1 MAELTPEEQQ
11 ELQNY
16 IQEHFTQEDIAN
28 ITALIAMWLKVDI
41 RGLTLKEGMSKVEQA
56 IQDMDTNEA
65 NQKIVDGLMKN
76 MKAYKHTASTEEKR
90 EVATVKSRKPKHF
103 VSPIDK
109 LAQTIFDSRKN
120 STLYSKPS
128 VDVWVGDKN
137 KEPVSITVSVDITE
151 LKKYISFS
159 NDTMLAPYNRAIHD
173 AVISLYDAGNI
184 HFTPD
189 MVYHFLNGNSRNDKA
204 PEGFR
209 KSLDEA
215 LTKLMRTI
223 ITIDAGGEAEA
234 FNLKD
239 FQYKGYVLPLTY
251 TRATINGQDCECW
264 KILDR
269 PPLLALAERKSQIN
283 RGAAN
288 LLDTGLSVTPD
299 NVVITHYLI
308 EQILT
313 MQNEHSDRNNVI
325 LYDTLYEYL
334 GIDAPTEAT
343 AETTRR
349 RIRKKVKAILDAWV
363 KASFISG
370 YGEQLDGR
378 KITGLYIRDTK
389 HTK

>member
-11 ELQNY
+11 ELQNFV
-16 IQEHFTQEDIAN
+16 QEHFTQEDIAT

-41 RGLTLKEGMSKVEQA
+41 RGLTLKEGMRKIEQA
-56 IQDMDTNEA
+56 IQNMDTNEV
-65 NQKIVDGLMKN
+65 NQKIVDGLMEN
-76 MKAYKHTASTEEKR
+76 MKTNKKSASTGKGEG
-90 EVATVKSRKPKHF
+90 ATVKSRKPKDF

-109 LAQTIFDSRKN
+109 LAQTVFDSRKN
-120 STLYSKPS
+120 PQFYSRHS
-128 VDVWVGDKN
+128 VDLWVGDKN
-137 KEPVSITVSVDITE
+137 KKPVSITVSVDITE

-173 AVISLYDAGNI
+173 AVISLYDAGNT

-189 MVYHFLNGNSRNDKA
+189 MVYHFLNGNSRNNKA

-223 ITIDAGGEAEA
+223 ITIDAGEEAEA

-283 RGAAN
+283 RGEAN
-288 LLDTGLSVTPD
+288 LLNTGLNATHD

-325 LYDTLYEYL
+325 LYDSIYEYL
-334 GIDAPTEAT
+334 GIDAPNTNALKQ
-343 AETTRR
+343 RKLD
-349 RIRKKVKAILDAWV
+349 IRKKVKAILDAWV
-363 KASFISG
+363 KAGFISG

-378 KITGLYIRDTK
+378 KITGLYIRYTK

>member
-11 ELQNY
+11 ELQNFV
-16 IQEHFTQEDIAN
+16 QEHFTQEDIAT

-41 RGLTLKEGMSKVEQA
+41 RGLTLKEGMRKVEQA
-56 IQDMDTNEA
+56 IHNMDTNEV
-65 NQKIVDGLMKN
+65 NQKIVDGLMEN
-76 MKAYKHTASTEEKR
+76 MKANKKSASTGMGEG
-90 EVATVKSRKPKHF
+90 ATVKSRKPKDF

-109 LAQTIFDSRKN
+109 LAQTVFDSRKN
-120 STLYSKPS
+120 PQFYSRHS
-128 VDVWVGDKN
+128 VDLWVGDKN
-137 KEPVSITVSVDITE
+137 KKPVSITVSVDISE

-223 ITIDAGGEAEA
+223 ITIDAGEEAEA

-251 TRATINGQDCECW
+251 TRATINGQECECW

-299 NVVITHYLI
+299 NVVITHYLL
-308 EQILT
+308 EQIIT

-334 GIDAPTEAT
+334 GIDAPTE
-343 AETTRR
+343 TTRR
-349 RIRKKVKAILDAWV
+349 KMQERIRKKVKAILDAWV
-363 KASFISG
+363 KAGFISG
-370 YGEQLDGR
+370 YGEQVDGR
-378 KITGLYIRDTK
+378 KIVGLYIRYTK

>member
-1 MAELTPEEQQ
+1 MAELTPEKQQ
-11 ELQNY
+11 ELQNFV
-16 IQEHFTQEDIAN
+16 QEHFTQEDIAT

-41 RGLTLKEGMSKVEQA
+41 RWLIKEGIDKVEQA
-56 IQDMDTNEA
+56 IQNMDTNEF
-65 NQKIVDGLMKN
+65 NQKIVDTLMEN
-76 MKAYKHTASTEEKR
+76 IKANKQSASTEEKC

-137 KEPVSITVSVDITE
+137 KTPVSITVSVDITE
-151 LKKYISFS
+151 LEKYISFS

-173 AVISLYDAGNI
+173 AVISLYDAGNT

-223 ITIDAGGEAEA
+223 ITIDAGEEAEA

-283 RGAAN
+283 RGEAN
-288 LLDTGLSVTPD
+288 LLNTGLNATHD

-325 LYDTLYEYL
+325 LYDSIYEYL
-334 GIDAPTEAT
+334 GIDAPNTNALKQ
-343 AETTRR
+343 RKLD
-349 RIRKKVKAILDAWV
+349 IRKKVKAILDAWV
-363 KASFISG
+363 KAGFISG

-378 KITGLYIRDTK
+378 KITGLYIRYTK

>member
-11 ELQNY
+11 ELQNFV
-16 IQEHFTQEDIAN
+16 QEHFTQEDIAT

-41 RGLTLKEGMSKVEQA
+41 RGLTLKEGMRKIEQA
-56 IQDMDTNEA
+56 IQNMDTNEV
-65 NQKIVDGLMKN
+65 NQKIVDGLMEN
-76 MKAYKHTASTEEKR
+76 MKTNKKSASTGKGEG
-90 EVATVKSRKPKHF
+90 ATVKSRKPKDF

-109 LAQTIFDSRKN
+109 LAQTVFDSRKN
-120 STLYSKPS
+120 PQFYSRHS
-128 VDVWVGDKN
+128 VDLWVGDKN
-137 KEPVSITVSVDITE
+137 KKPVSITVSVDITE

-173 AVISLYDAGNI
+173 AVISLYDAGNT

-223 ITIDAGGEAEA
+223 ITIDAGEEAEA

-251 TRATINGQDCECW
+251 TRATINGQECECW

-288 LLDTGLSVTPD
+288 LLDTGLNVTPD
-299 NVVITHYLI
+299 NVVITHYLL
-308 EQILT
+308 EQIIT
-313 MQNEHSDRNNVI
+313 MQNDHSDRNNII

-334 GIDAPTEAT
+334 GIDAPTKA
-343 AETTRR
+343 TRR
-349 RIRKKVKAILDAWV
+349 KIQERIRKKVKCILDAWV
-363 KASFISG
+363 KAGFISG
-370 YGEQLDGR
+370 YGEQVDRR
-378 KITGLYIRDTK
+378 KITGLYIRYTK